1 MSPTKLLSEEPLS
14 EELLGESPSYSYK
27 EPAEEP
33 DSLPTTSPFMDSLLQ
48 YLVRGIGLMASLGL
62 FLLSLVVMIYAF
74 VEGGFAA
81 IEILQF
87 SDSEYNIIYNTMTVV
102 DLFLL
107 GFSVLIAS
115 VGIYEL
121 FVGVLPNMPDWLR
134 MEDLES
140 LKGVL
145 VKTVIVVLGISFMG
159 RVVTWEG
166 EENLLEY
173 GIAVGGVVAAL
184 SFFLSVK
191 SEANKEVT

>member
-1 MSPTKLLSEEPLS
+1 MN
-14 EELLGESPSYSYK
+14 
-27 EPAEEP
+27 
-33 DSLPTTSPFMDSLLQ
+33 SLLQ

-62 FLLSLVVMIYAF
+62 FLLTLVVMIYAF
-74 VEGGFAA
+74 VEGGFVVA
-81 IEILQF
+81 EILQF
-87 SDSEYNIIYNTMTVV
+87 SDSEYSVIYDTMTVV

-107 GFSVLIAS
+107 SFSVLIAS

-159 RVVTWEG
+159 RAVTWEG
-166 EENLLEY
+166 EESLLYY
-173 GIAVGGVVAAL
+173 GLAIGAVVVAL

-191 SEANKEVT
+191 SEAGGKAT

>member
-33 DSLPTTSPFMDSLLQ
+33 DSLPATSPFMDSLLQ

-62 FLLSLVVMIYAF
+62 FLLSLIVMIYAF

>member
-1 MSPTKLLSEEPLS
+1 MNV
-14 EELLGESPSYSYK
+14 
-27 EPAEEP
+27 
-33 DSLPTTSPFMDSLLQ
+33 LLQ

-62 FLLSLVVMIYAF
+62 FLLALVVTVYAF
-74 VEGGFAA
+74 VEGGGVV

-87 SDSEYNIIYNTMTVV
+87 SNAEYNVIYDTMTVV

-107 GFSVLIAS
+107 SFSVLIAS

-134 MEDLES
+134 VEDLES

-145 VKTVIVVLGISFMG
+145 IKTVIVVLGISFMG
-159 RVVTWEG
+159 RAVTWEG
-166 EENLLEY
+166 KEDLLDY
-173 GIAVGGVVAAL
+173 GIAIGAVIAAL

-191 SEANKEVT
+191 GEAGEKAP

>member
-1 MSPTKLLSEEPLS
+1 MK
-14 EELLGESPSYSYK
+14 
-27 EPAEEP
+27 
-33 DSLPTTSPFMDSLLQ
+33 SLLQ

-62 FLLSLVVMIYAF
+62 FLLSLVVIAYAF
-74 VEGGFAA
+74 TEGSFAA
-81 IEILQF
+81 AEILRF
-87 SDSEYNIIYNTMTVV
+87 SDSEYNVIYDTMTVV

-107 GFSVLIAS
+107 GFTVLIAS

-121 FVGVLPNMPDWLR
+121 FVGALPNMPDWLR
-134 MEDLES
+134 VEDLES

-145 VKTVIVVLGISFMG
+145 VKTVVVVLGISFMG

-173 GIAVGGVVAAL
+173 GVAIGGVIAAL

-191 SEANKEVT
+191 SKAKR

>member
-1 MSPTKLLSEEPLS
+1 MN
-14 EELLGESPSYSYK
+14 
-27 EPAEEP
+27 
-33 DSLPTTSPFMDSLLQ
+33 SLLQ
-48 YLVRGIGLMASLGL
+48 YLVRSLGLMASLGL
-62 FLLSLVVMIYAF
+62 FLLTLVVIVYAF
-74 VEGGFAA
+74 VEGGLVVA
-81 IEILQF
+81 EILQF
-87 SDSEYNIIYNTMTVV
+87 SGSEQSVIYDTMTVV

-121 FVGVLPNMPDWLR
+121 FVGVLPNMPEWLR

-159 RVVTWEG
+159 RVVTWDG

-173 GIAVGGVVAAL
+173 GVAIGAVVAAL

-191 SEANKEVT
+191 SD

>member
-1 MSPTKLLSEEPLS
+1 MN
-14 EELLGESPSYSYK
+14 
-27 EPAEEP
+27 
-33 DSLPTTSPFMDSLLQ
+33 SLLQ
-48 YLVRGIGLMASLGL
+48 YLVRGLGLLASLGL
-62 FLLSLVVMIYAF
+62 FLLTLGVIAYAF
-74 VEGGFAA
+74 VEGGFVVA
-81 IEILQF
+81 EILRF
-87 SDSEYNIIYNTMTVV
+87 SGSEQRVIYDTMTVV

-121 FVGVLPNMPDWLR
+121 FVGVLPNMPAWLR
-134 MEDLES
+134 IEDLES

-173 GIAVGGVVAAL
+173 GIAVGAVVAAL

-191 SEANKEVT
+191 SEAGPKAS